1 MGGKGYYCGRGNE
14 AASRGHL
21 GQTGMDR
28 LKFYIDGAWVD
39 PAVPSTLG
47 VANPATEEI
56 FARISL
62 GSRADVD
69 RAAKAARRA
78 FTGYCETSVEQRL
91 SWLGR
96 IIEGF
101 RARLPELAR
110 AMTLEM
116 GAPITFATERQ
127 ATVALFHFEEAA
139 RVLANFPFEER
150 MGPGI
155 VRHEP
160 IGVCGLI
167 TPWNWPLNQV
177 ASKVAP
183 AIATGCTI
191 VLKPSEVAPLSAMLL
206 AEIIHDSGL
215 PAGVFNLV
223 NGDGPTVGEAIAAHP
238 GIDMV
243 SFTGSTAAGIR
254 VAKLA
259 ADTVKRVAQ
268 ELGGKS
274 ANIILPDADLQA
286 SVMAGVHA
294 CYTNGGQ
301 NCQSPTRML
310 VHSSQREAAFEAA
323 RAAVATIRLG
333 DPLDPATTLGP
344 LVSRGQFDKVQAL
357 IQSGIDEGARLVAG
371 GPGRPAEL
379 NRGHYVR
386 PTVFGD
392 VTRDMRIAR
401 EEIFGPVLSIMNY
414 DSEDEAVEIANDT
427 PFGLAGFVQSR
438 DPERARRIAN
448 RIRVGRVYLNGAPFD
463 RSLPF
468 GGYKQSGNGR
478 EFGVHGFREYLE
490 VKALLGFPG

>member
-1 MGGKGYYCGRGNE
+1 MEK
-14 AASRGHL
+14 
-21 GQTGMDR
+21 

-39 PAVPSTLG
+39 PATPSTLG
-47 VANPATEEI
+47 IVNPATEET
-56 FARISL
+56 FAQISL
-62 GSRADVD
+62 GSGHDVD
-69 RAAKAARRA
+69 RAAWAARRA
-78 FTGYCETSVEQRL
+78 FATYSVTSVEARL
-91 SWLGR
+91 SWLR
-96 IIEGF
+96 KIIEGF

-110 AMTLEM
+110 MMTLEM
-116 GAPITFATERQ
+116 GAPITFATQRQ

-139 RVLANFPFEER
+139 RVLANYKFEEP
-150 MGPGI
+150 MGDGI
-155 VRHEP
+155 VRREP

-183 AIATGCTI
+183 ALATGCTV
-191 VLKPSEVAPLSAMLL
+191 VLKPSEIAPLSAMLF
-206 AEIIHDSGL
+206 AEIVDGAGL

-238 GIDMV
+238 EIDMV
-243 SFTGSTAAGIR
+243 SFTGSTTAGVR

-274 ANIILPDADLQA
+274 ANIILDDADLKTAVIQ
-286 SVMAGVHA
+286 GVHA

-310 VHSSQREAAFEAA
+310 IPRAQRDAAFAAAREAVDA
-323 RAAVATIRLG
+323 IRLG
-333 DPLDPATTLGP
+333 DPLDPASTMGP
-344 LVSRGQFDKVQAL
+344 LVSQVQFEKVQDL
-357 IQSGIDEGARLVAG
+357 IQSGVDEGATLVAG
-371 GPGRPAEL
+371 GTGRPSEL
-379 NRGHYVR
+379 NRGYYVR

-392 VTRDMRIAR
+392 VTPQMKIAR
-401 EEIFGPVLSIMNY
+401 EEIFGPVLSIMSY
-414 DSEDEAVEIANDT
+414 DTEDEAIEIANET

-438 DPERARRIAN
+438 DPDRARAVAN
-448 RIRVGRVYLNGAPFD
+448 RIRAGRVYLNGAPFD

-478 EFGVHGFREYLE
+478 EFGVFGFEEYLE
-490 VKALLGFPG
+490 VKAILGH

>member
-1 MGGKGYYCGRGNE
+1 MMEK
-14 AASRGHL
+14 
-21 GQTGMDR
+21 
-28 LKFYIDGAWVD
+28 LKFYIDGGWVD

-47 VANPATEEI
+47 VVNPATEET

-62 GSRADVD
+62 GSRQDVD
-69 RAAKAARRA
+69 RAVQAARRA
-78 FTGYCETSVEQRL
+78 FESYSVTSVADRL
-91 SWLGR
+91 AWLRG

-110 AMTLEM
+110 TMTLEM

-127 ATVALFHFEEAA
+127 ATVALFHFEEAV
-139 RVLANFPFEER
+139 RVLERYPFEER
-150 MGPGI
+150 MGNGV
-155 VRHEP
+155 VRREP

-183 AIATGCTI
+183 ALATGCTV
-191 VLKPSEVAPLSAMLL
+191 VLKPSEIAPLSAMLF
-206 AEIIHDSGL
+206 AEIVHDAGL
-215 PAGVFNLV
+215 PPGVFNLV

-238 GIDMV
+238 DIDMV

-274 ANIILPDADLQA
+274 ANIILADADLKAAVIQ
-286 SVMAGVHA
+286 GVHA
-294 CYTNGGQ
+294 CYTNAGQ

-310 VHSSQREAAFEAA
+310 VPRARREEAFEAA
-323 RAAVATIRLG
+323 REAVAAIRLG
-333 DPLDPATTLGP
+333 DPLDPASTMGP
-344 LVSRGQFDKVQAL
+344 LVSQAQFDKVQAL
-357 IQSGIDEGARLVAG
+357 IRAGVEEGATLVAG
-371 GPGRPAEL
+371 GTGRPAQAE
-379 NRGHYVR
+379 RGYYVR

-392 VTRDMRIAR
+392 VTPQMRIAR
-401 EEIFGPVLSIMNY
+401 EEIFGPVLSILSY
-414 DSEDEAVEIANDT
+414 DSDDEAVRIANDT

-438 DPERARRIAN
+438 DVKRARAVAN
-448 RIRVGRVYLNGAPFD
+448 RIRAGRVYLNGAPFD

-478 EFGVHGFREYLE
+478 EFGVFGFEEYLE
-490 VKALLGFPG
+490 VKAILGQD

>member
-1 MGGKGYYCGRGNE
+1 MEK
-14 AASRGHL
+14 
-21 GQTGMDR
+21 
-28 LKFYIDGAWVD
+28 LKFYIDGAWVN
-39 PAVPSTLG
+39 PATPSTLG
-47 VANPATEEI
+47 IINPATEET
-56 FARISL
+56 FAQISL
-62 GSRADVD
+62 GSGPDVD

-78 FTGYCETSVEQRL
+78 FATYSVTSVEARL
-91 SWLGR
+91 SWLQK

-110 AMTLEM
+110 MMTLEM
-116 GAPITFATERQ
+116 GAPITFATQRQ

-139 RVLANFPFEER
+139 RVLANYTFEER
-150 MGPGI
+150 MGDGI
-155 VRHEP
+155 VRREP

-183 AIATGCTI
+183 ALATGCTV
-191 VLKPSEVAPLSAMLL
+191 VLKPSEIAPLSAMLF
-206 AEIIHDSGL
+206 AEIVDDAGV

-238 GIDMV
+238 EIDMV
-243 SFTGSTAAGIR
+243 SFTGSTTAGVR

-274 ANIILPDADLQA
+274 ANIILADADVKAAVIQ
-286 SVMAGVHA
+286 GVHA

-310 VHSSQREAAFEAA
+310 IPRAQRDAAFAAALEA
-323 RAAVATIRLG
+323 VGTIRLG
-333 DPLDPATTLGP
+333 DPLDPASTMGP
-344 LVSRGQFDKVQAL
+344 LVSRAQFEKVQDL
-357 IQSGIDEGARLVAG
+357 IQSGVDEGATLVAG
-371 GPGRPAEL
+371 GTGRPADI
-379 NRGHYVR
+379 NRGYYVR

-392 VTRDMRIAR
+392 VTPQMKIAR
-401 EEIFGPVLSIMNY
+401 EEIFGPVLSIMSY
-414 DSEDEAVEIANDT
+414 DTEDEAIEIANDT

-438 DPERARRIAN
+438 DLDRARAVAN
-448 RIRVGRVYLNGAPFD
+448 RIRAGRVYLNGAPFD

-478 EFGVHGFREYLE
+478 EFGVFGFEEYLE
-490 VKALLGFPG
+490 VKAILGY

>member
-1 MGGKGYYCGRGNE
+1 MEK
-14 AASRGHL
+14 
-21 GQTGMDR
+21 

-39 PAVPSTLG
+39 PVEPATLAV
-47 VANPATEEI
+47 VNPATEKA

-62 GSRADVD
+62 GTRADVD

-78 FTGYCETSVEQRL
+78 FATYSTTSVQQRL
-91 SWLGR
+91 AWLHR

-110 AMTLEM
+110 TMTLEM

-139 RVLANFPFEER
+139 RVLADYRFEEP
-150 MGPGI
+150 MGVGM
-155 VRHEP
+155 VRREP

-183 AIATGCTI
+183 ALATGCCV
-191 VLKPSEVAPLSAMLL
+191 VLKPSEVAPLSAMLF
-206 AEIIHDSGL
+206 AEIVHEAGV

-238 GIDMV
+238 EMDMV
-243 SFTGSTAAGIR
+243 SFTGSTAAGVR

-274 ANIILPDADLQA
+274 ANIILPDADLRA
-286 SVMAGVHA
+286 AVMQGVHA
-294 CYTNGGQ
+294 CYTNAGQ

-310 VHSSQREAAFEAA
+310 VPRAQRQEAFDAAREA
-323 RAAVATIRLG
+323 VASIRLG
-333 DPLDPATTLGP
+333 DPLDPASTMGP
-344 LVSRGQFDKVQAL
+344 LVSQAQFDKVQAL
-357 IQSGIDEGARLVAG
+357 IQSGLDEGATLVAG
-371 GPGRPAEL
+371 GPGKPA
-379 NRGHYVR
+379 GVAGGFYVR

-392 VTRDMRIAR
+392 VTPRMRIAR
-401 EEIFGPVLSIMNY
+401 EEIFGPVLSILAY
-414 DSEDEAVEIANDT
+414 DTEDEAVAIANDT

-438 DPERARRIAN
+438 DREHARAVAN
-448 RIRVGRVYLNGAPFD
+448 RIRAGRVYLNGAPFD

-478 EFGVHGFREYLE
+478 EFGVFGFEEYLE
-490 VKALLGFPG
+490 VKAILG

>member
-1 MGGKGYYCGRGNE
+1 MEK
-14 AASRGHL
+14 
-21 GQTGMDR
+21 
-28 LKFYIDGAWVD
+28 LKLYIDGAWVD
-39 PAVPSTLG
+39 PAASSTLG
-47 VANPATEEI
+47 IANPATEEV
-56 FARISL
+56 FAQISL
-62 GSRADVD
+62 GSPQDVD
-69 RAAKAARRA
+69 RAVKAARRA
-78 FTGYCETSVEQRL
+78 FATYSVTSVEERL
-91 SWLGR
+91 TWLQK

-101 RARLPELAR
+101 RVRLPELAR
-110 AMTLEM
+110 MMTLEM

-139 RVLANFPFEER
+139 RVLANYRFEER
-150 MGPGI
+150 MGNGI
-155 VRHEP
+155 VRREP

-183 AIATGCTI
+183 ALATGCTV
-191 VLKPSEVAPLSAMLL
+191 VLKPSEIAPLSAMLF
-206 AEIIHDSGL
+206 AEIVDDAGV

-274 ANIILPDADLQA
+274 ANIILADADLKA
-286 SVMAGVHA
+286 AVMQGVHA
-294 CYTNGGQ
+294 CYTNAGQ

-310 VHSSQREAAFEAA
+310 IPRAQRDAAFAAAREA
-323 RAAVATIRLG
+323 VDTIRLG
-333 DPLDPATTLGP
+333 DPLDPASTMGP
-344 LVSRGQFDKVQAL
+344 LVSLAQFRKVQDL
-357 IQSGIDEGARLVAG
+357 IQSGVDEGATLVAG
-371 GPGRPAEL
+371 GTGRPAEV
-379 NRGHYVR
+379 NRGYYVR

-392 VTRDMRIAR
+392 VTPQMKIAR
-401 EEIFGPVLSIMNY
+401 EEIFGPVLSIMSY
-414 DSEDEAVEIANDT
+414 DSEDEAIEIANDT

-438 DPERARRIAN
+438 DAARARSVAD
-448 RIRVGRVYLNGAPFD
+448 RIRAGRVYLNGAPFD

-478 EFGVHGFREYLE
+478 EFGVFGFEEYLE
-490 VKALLGFPG
+490 VKAILGH

>member
-1 MGGKGYYCGRGNE
+1 MEK
-14 AASRGHL
+14 
-21 GQTGMDR
+21 

-39 PAVPSTLG
+39 PAAPSTLG
-47 VANPATEEI
+47 VVNPATEET

-62 GSRADVD
+62 GARADVD
-69 RAAKAARRA
+69 RAVRAARRA
-78 FTGYCETSVEQRL
+78 FESYSVTTVADRL
-91 SWLGR
+91 AWLRR

-110 AMTLEM
+110 TMTLEM

-127 ATVALFHFEEAA
+127 ATVALFHFEEAV
-139 RVLANFPFEER
+139 RVLERYPFEER
-150 MGPGI
+150 MGAGI
-155 VRHEP
+155 VRREP

-183 AIATGCTI
+183 ALATGCTV
-191 VLKPSEVAPLSAMLL
+191 VLKPSEIAPLSAMLF
-206 AEIIHDSGL
+206 AEIVHDAGL
-215 PAGVFNLV
+215 PPGVFNLL

-238 GIDMV
+238 DIDMV
-243 SFTGSTAAGIR
+243 SFTGSTAAGVR

-274 ANIILPDADLQA
+274 ANIILSDADLRAAVIQ
-286 SVMAGVHA
+286 GVHA
-294 CYTNGGQ
+294 CYTNAGQ

-310 VHSSQREAAFEAA
+310 VPRGRREEAFEAA
-323 RAAVATIRLG
+323 REAVAAIRLG
-333 DPLDPATTLGP
+333 DPLDPASTMGP
-344 LVSRGQFDKVQAL
+344 LVSQAQFDKVQAL
-357 IQSGIDEGARLVAG
+357 IRAGVEEGAALVAG
-371 GPGRPAEL
+371 GTGRPAQAE
-379 NRGHYVR
+379 RGYYVR

-392 VTRDMRIAR
+392 VTPQMRIAR
-401 EEIFGPVLSIMNY
+401 EEIFGPVLSILGY

-438 DPERARRIAN
+438 DVKRARAVAN
-448 RIRVGRVYLNGAPFD
+448 RIRAGRVYLNGAPFD

-478 EFGVHGFREYLE
+478 EFGVFGFEEYLE
-490 VKALLGFPG
+490 VKAILGADS

>member
-1 MGGKGYYCGRGNE
+1 MEK
-14 AASRGHL
+14 
-21 GQTGMDR
+21 

-39 PAVPSTLG
+39 PAAPSTLG
-47 VANPATEEI
+47 IVNPATEKT
-56 FARISL
+56 FAQISV
-62 GSRADVD
+62 GSRRDVD

-78 FTGYCETSVEQRL
+78 FASYSVTSVEARL
-91 SWLGR
+91 SWLHK

-110 AMTLEM
+110 MMTLEM

-139 RVLANFPFEER
+139 RVLANYKFEER
-150 MGPGI
+150 MGNGI
-155 VRHEP
+155 VRREP

-183 AIATGCTI
+183 ALATGCTV
-191 VLKPSEVAPLSAMLL
+191 VLKPSEIAPLSAMLF
-206 AEIIHDSGL
+206 AEIVDD
-215 PAGVFNLV
+215 AGVFNLV
-223 NGDGPTVGEAIAAHP
+223 NGCGPTVGEAIAAHP
-238 GIDMV
+238 EIDMV
-243 SFTGSTAAGIR
+243 SFTGSTTAGVR

-274 ANIILPDADLQA
+274 ANIILADADVKTAVIQ
-286 SVMAGVHA
+286 GVHA

-310 VHSSQREAAFEAA
+310 VPRAQRDAAFAAAREAVE
-323 RAAVATIRLG
+323 TIRLG
-333 DPLDPATTLGP
+333 DPLDPASTMGP
-344 LVSRGQFDKVQAL
+344 LVSHAQFEKVQDL
-357 IQSGIDEGARLVAG
+357 IQSGVDEGATLVAG
-371 GPGRPAEL
+371 GTGRPSEV
-379 NRGHYVR
+379 NRGYYVR

-392 VTRDMRIAR
+392 VTPQMKIAR
-401 EEIFGPVLSIMNY
+401 EEIFGPVLSIMSY
-414 DSEDEAVEIANDT
+414 DTEDEAIEIANDT
-427 PFGLAGFVQSR
+427 PFGLAGFVQSS
-438 DPERARRIAN
+438 DPDRARAVAN
-448 RIRVGRVYLNGAPFD
+448 RIRAGRVYLNGAPFD

-478 EFGVHGFREYLE
+478 EFGVFGFEEYLE
-490 VKALLGFPG
+490 VKAILGC

>member
-1 MGGKGYYCGRGNE
+1 MEK
-14 AASRGHL
+14 
-21 GQTGMDR
+21 

-39 PAVPSTLG
+39 PAAPSTLG
-47 VANPATEEI
+47 IVNPATEET
-56 FARISL
+56 FAQISL
-62 GSRADVD
+62 GSRHDVD

-78 FTGYCETSVEQRL
+78 FATYSVTSVEQRL
-91 SWLGR
+91 SWLQK

-110 AMTLEM
+110 MMTLEM
-116 GAPITFATERQ
+116 GAPITFATQRQ

-139 RVLANFPFEER
+139 RVLANYKFEVR
-150 MGPGI
+150 MGNGI
-155 VRHEP
+155 VRREP

-183 AIATGCTI
+183 ALATGCTV
-191 VLKPSEVAPLSAMLL
+191 VLKPSEIAPLSAMLF
-206 AEIIHDSGL
+206 AEIVDAAGV

-223 NGDGPTVGEAIAAHP
+223 NGDGATVGEAIAAHP
-238 GIDMV
+238 DIDMV
-243 SFTGSTAAGIR
+243 SFTGSTTAGVR

-274 ANIILPDADLQA
+274 ANIILADADVKAAVIQ
-286 SVMAGVHA
+286 GVHA

-310 VHSSQREAAFEAA
+310 IPRVQRDAAFAAAREA
-323 RAAVATIRLG
+323 VDTIRLG
-333 DPLDPATTLGP
+333 DPLDPASTMGP
-344 LVSRGQFDKVQAL
+344 LVSQTQFEKVQDL
-357 IQSGIDEGARLVAG
+357 IQSGVDEGATLVAG
-371 GPGRPAEL
+371 GTGRPSEV
-379 NRGHYVR
+379 NRGYYVR

-392 VTRDMRIAR
+392 VTPQMKIAR
-401 EEIFGPVLSIMNY
+401 EEIFGPVLSIMSY
-414 DSEDEAVEIANDT
+414 DTEDEAIEIANDT
-427 PFGLAGFVQSR
+427 PFGLAGFVQSS
-438 DPERARRIAN
+438 DPDRARAVAN
-448 RIRVGRVYLNGAPFD
+448 RIRAGRVYLNGAPFD

-478 EFGVHGFREYLE
+478 EFGVFGFEEYLE
-490 VKALLGFPG
+490 VKAILGY

>member
-1 MGGKGYYCGRGNE
+1 MTAIEIPARPIPKVALGRE
-14 AASRGHL
+14 
-21 GQTGMDR
+21 TMEK

-39 PAVPSTLG
+39 PATPSTLG
-47 VANPATEEI
+47 IVNPATEET
-56 FARISL
+56 FAQISL
-62 GSRADVD
+62 GSRHDVD
-69 RAAKAARRA
+69 RGAKAARRA
-78 FTGYCETSVEQRL
+78 FATYSVTSVEQRL
-91 SWLGR
+91 SWLHK

-101 RARLPELAR
+101 RSRLPELAR
-110 AMTLEM
+110 MMTLEM
-116 GAPITFATERQ
+116 GAPITFATQRQ

-139 RVLANFPFEER
+139 RVLANYKFEER
-150 MGPGI
+150 MGNGI
-155 VRHEP
+155 VRREP

-183 AIATGCTI
+183 ALATGCTV
-191 VLKPSEVAPLSAMLL
+191 VLKPSEIAPLSAMLF
-206 AEIIHDSGL
+206 AEIVHDAGI

-238 GIDMV
+238 EIDMV
-243 SFTGSTAAGIR
+243 SFTGSTTAGVR

-274 ANIILPDADLQA
+274 ANIILADADLKAAVIQ
-286 SVMAGVHA
+286 GVHA

-310 VHSSQREAAFEAA
+310 IPRAQRDAAFAAAREA
-323 RAAVATIRLG
+323 VDTIRVG
-333 DPLDPATTLGP
+333 DPLDPASTMGP
-344 LVSRGQFDKVQAL
+344 LVSQAQFEKVQDF
-357 IQSGIDEGARLVAG
+357 IQSGVDEGATLVAG
-371 GPGRPAEL
+371 GTGRPSEL
-379 NRGHYVR
+379 NRGYYVR

-392 VTRDMRIAR
+392 VTPQMKIAR
-401 EEIFGPVLSIMNY
+401 EEIFGPVLSIMSY
-414 DSEDEAVEIANDT
+414 DTEDEAIEIANDT

-438 DPERARRIAN
+438 DPDRARAVAN
-448 RIRVGRVYLNGAPFD
+448 RIRAGRVYLNGAPFD

-478 EFGVHGFREYLE
+478 EFGVFGFEEYLE
-490 VKALLGFPG
+490 LKAILGH

>member
-1 MGGKGYYCGRGNE
+1 MEK
-14 AASRGHL
+14 
-21 GQTGMDR
+21 

-39 PAVPSTLG
+39 PAASSTLG
-47 VANPATEEI
+47 IVNPATEEV
-56 FARISL
+56 FAQISL
-62 GSRADVD
+62 GSRPDVD

-78 FTGYCETSVEQRL
+78 FATYSVTSVEQRL
-91 SWLGR
+91 SWLAN

-110 AMTLEM
+110 MMSLEM
-116 GAPITFATERQ
+116 GAPITFATQRQ

-139 RVLANFPFEER
+139 RVLANYKFEER
-150 MGPGI
+150 MGNGI
-155 VRHEP
+155 VRREP

-183 AIATGCTI
+183 ALATGCTV
-191 VLKPSEVAPLSAMLL
+191 VLKPSEIAPLSAMLF
-206 AEIIHDSGL
+206 AEIVDAAGV
-215 PAGVFNLV
+215 PPGVFNLV

-238 GIDMV
+238 DIDMV
-243 SFTGSTAAGIR
+243 SFTGSTTAGVR

-274 ANIILPDADLQA
+274 ANIILADADLKAAVIQ
-286 SVMAGVHA
+286 GVHA

-310 VHSSQREAAFEAA
+310 IPRAARDAAFAAAREAVE
-323 RAAVATIRLG
+323 TIRLG
-333 DPLDPATTLGP
+333 DPLDPASTMGP
-344 LVSRGQFDKVQAL
+344 LVSQAQFEKVQDL
-357 IQSGIDEGARLVAG
+357 IQSGVDEGATLVAG
-371 GPGRPAEL
+371 GTGRPSEL
-379 NRGHYVR
+379 NRGYYVR

-392 VTRDMRIAR
+392 VTPQMKIAR
-401 EEIFGPVLSIMNY
+401 EEVFGPVLSIMSY
-414 DSEDEAVEIANDT
+414 DTEDEAIEIANDT
-427 PFGLAGFVQSR
+427 PFGLAGFVQSS
-438 DPERARRIAN
+438 DPDRARAVAN
-448 RIRVGRVYLNGAPFD
+448 RIRAGRVYLNGAPFD

-478 EFGVHGFREYLE
+478 EFGVFGFEEYLE
-490 VKALLGFPG
+490 VKAILGH

>member
-1 MGGKGYYCGRGNE
+1 MEK
-14 AASRGHL
+14 
-21 GQTGMDR
+21 
-28 LKFYIDGAWVD
+28 LKFYIDGAWVG
-39 PAVPSTLG
+39 PAAPSTLG
-47 VANPATEEI
+47 IVNPATEET
-56 FARISL
+56 FAQISL
-62 GSRADVD
+62 GSRHDVD

-78 FTGYCETSVEQRL
+78 FATYSVTSVEARL
-91 SWLGR
+91 SWLHK

-110 AMTLEM
+110 MMTLEM

-139 RVLANFPFEER
+139 RVLANYKFEER
-150 MGPGI
+150 MGNGI
-155 VRHEP
+155 VRREP

-183 AIATGCTI
+183 ALATGCTV
-191 VLKPSEVAPLSAMLL
+191 VLKPSEIAPLSAMLF
-206 AEIIHDSGL
+206 AEIVDDAGV
-215 PAGVFNLV
+215 PAGVFNLI

-238 GIDMV
+238 EIDMV
-243 SFTGSTAAGIR
+243 SFTGSTTAGVR

-274 ANIILPDADLQA
+274 ANIILADADLKTAVIQ
-286 SVMAGVHA
+286 GVHA

-310 VHSSQREAAFEAA
+310 IPRAQRDAAFAAAREA
-323 RAAVATIRLG
+323 VDTIRLG
-333 DPLDPATTLGP
+333 DPLDPASTMGP
-344 LVSRGQFDKVQAL
+344 LVSQAQFEKVQDL
-357 IQSGIDEGARLVAG
+357 IQSGVDEGATLVAG
-371 GPGRPAEL
+371 GTGRPSEV
-379 NRGHYVR
+379 NRGYYVR

-392 VTRDMRIAR
+392 VTPQMKIAR
-401 EEIFGPVLSIMNY
+401 EEIFGPVLSIISY
-414 DSEDEAVEIANDT
+414 DTEDEAIEIANDT
-427 PFGLAGFVQSR
+427 PFGLAGFVQSK
-438 DPERARRIAN
+438 DPDRARAVAN
-448 RIRVGRVYLNGAPFD
+448 RIRAGRVYLNGAPFD

-478 EFGVHGFREYLE
+478 EFGVFGFEEYLE
-490 VKALLGFPG
+490 VKAILGH